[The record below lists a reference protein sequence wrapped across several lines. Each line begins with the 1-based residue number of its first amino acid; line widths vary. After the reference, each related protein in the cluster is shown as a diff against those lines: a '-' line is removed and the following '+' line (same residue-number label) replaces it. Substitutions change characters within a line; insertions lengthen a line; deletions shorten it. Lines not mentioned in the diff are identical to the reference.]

1 MIETISFFLIYS
13 IFTLCFSYICLF
25 GFETTFANFIG
36 FADEEDE
43 KEEEGEEEGE
53 EEEEEKEEK
62 KQIINYEDKYVE
74 KYRKMEKIDV
84 VDPEKL
90 KNSILF
96 ENTPLGNVLMFY
108 DNSRKSF
115 VYYAD
120 KSISYKYLESVGMR
134 YVVTFNCASIFYDMQ
149 EEIKLAEEKTIENRK
164 EKEREKEREKE
175 KEKEDHPAKT
185 SVFAKFKKYNNST
198 EKTVNSK
205 TPVKI
210 VDNTVVVKENA
221 NRYSYEGKLS
231 NYNFLKFPKKTETL
245 SYADFK
251 KISHSNNE

>member
-1 MIETISFFLIYS
+1 
-13 IFTLCFSYICLF
+13 LF
-25 GFETTFANFIG
+25 NFETTLANFIG
-36 FADEEDE
+36 FIDQEDDEVEEDDE
-43 KEEEGEEEGE
+43 DDEV
-53 EEEEEKEEK
+53 EEEKEEK
-62 KQIINYEDKYVE
+62 KQLINYEDKYVE
-74 KYRKMEKIDV
+74 KYRKMEKREV
-84 VDPEKL
+84 EDPEKL

-108 DNSRKSF
+108 DSSRKSF

-134 YVVTFNCASIFYDMQ
+134 YVVTFDCASIFYDMQ

-175 KEKEDHPAKT
+175 KEKEDQPAKS

-205 TPVKI
+205 TTVKI
-210 VDNTVVVKENA
+210 VDNTLVVKENA

-231 NYNFLKFPKKTETL
+231 NYNFLKIPKKTETL

-251 KISHSNNE
+251 KILHSSNE

>member
-1 MIETISFFLIYS
+1 MIESISFFLIYS

-25 GFETTFANFIG
+25 NFETTLANFIG
-36 FADEEDE
+36 FIDEYKDEEDE
-43 KEEEGEEEGE
+43 EKEKEK
-53 EEEEEKEEK
+53 EKEEK
-62 KQIINYEDKYVE
+62 KQLINYEDKYVE
-74 KYRKMEKIDV
+74 KYRKMEKREV

-108 DNSRKSF
+108 DSSRKSF

-134 YVVTFNCASIFYDMQ
+134 YVVTFNCSSIFYDMQ

-164 EKEREKEREKE
+164 TKEQEKEKEKE
-175 KEKEDHPAKT
+175 KEKEDQPAKS
-185 SVFAKFKKYNNST
+185 SVFAKFKKYNNSS
-198 EKTVNSK
+198 EKTVHSK
-205 TPVKI
+205 TSVKI
-210 VDNTVVVKENA
+210 VDDTLVVKENA

-231 NYNFLKFPKKTETL
+231 NYNFLKIPKKTETL

-251 KISHSNNE
+251 KISHSSNE